1 MKQKKTMIIMVV
13 VLAVLLALYA
23 GLKAWNS
30 HSDRQKKAKEDKEK
44 VSLVDVKSLKT
55 FSYESG
61 GSKMSFTKQ
70 DGEWIYDEDDGV
82 RLNQSTIKSTAKEIT
97 GLTAVRKL
105 SDPDEKSDYG
115 LDSPDYTLTYTAKDG
130 TKGTIKIGDAS
141 GDNYYAMIQDSDSV
155 YTISSTLVSD
165 LVFDLSSLVEND
177 TLPSISSGNLKKVE
191 VTQNGETVTYKKKKE
206 RAQLAG
212 GWGTIS
218 LTQCADYNVKDLA
231 KYGLGESN
239 RITVTA
245 TYKDSTSGDKKT
257 CTVYV
262 GNENGDNRYVQLKES
277 NMVYEVGSTIV
288 KNMMSIDNSGSS
300 SDTENTTDSTD

>member
-1 MKQKKTMIIMVV
+1 MKQKKTMLIMVI
-13 VLAVLLALYA
+13 VLAVLLALYG

-30 HSDRQKKAKEDKEK
+30 HSEKQKKAKEDKEK
-44 VSLVDVKSLKT
+44 VSLVDVKSLKS

-61 GSKMSFTKQ
+61 GSKMSFTKD
-70 DGEWIYDEDDGV
+70 DGEWVYDEDDGV

-115 LDSPDYTLTYTAKDG
+115 LDSPDYTVTYTAKDG
-130 TKGTIKIGDAS
+130 TKGTIQIGNAA
-141 GDNYYAMIQDSDSV
+141 GDNYYAMIEDSDAV
-155 YTISSTLVSD
+155 YTISGTLVSD
-165 LVFDLSSLVEND
+165 LVFDLSSLTEND
-177 TLPSISSGNLKKVE
+177 TMPSISSGNLKKVE
-191 VTQNGETVTYKKKKE
+191 VTQNGKTTTYKKKKE
-206 RAQLAG
+206 RAELAG

-231 KYGLGESN
+231 KYGLDEAN
-239 RITVTA
+239 RITVTT

-262 GNENGDNRYVQLKES
+262 GKVNGDNRYVQLKDS
-277 NMVYEVGSTIV
+277 NMVYEVGSSIV
-288 KNMMSIDNSGSS
+288 ENMMSVDK
-300 SDTENTTDSTD
+300 

>member
-1 MKQKKTMIIMVV
+1 MKQKKTMLIMVI
-13 VLAVLLALYA
+13 VLAVLFALYG

-30 HSDRQKKAKEDKEK
+30 HSEKQKKAKEDKEK
-44 VSLVDVKSLKT
+44 VSLVDVKSLKS
-55 FSYESG
+55 FAYESD
-61 GSKMSFTKQ
+61 GSKMSFTKD
-70 DGEWIYDEDDGV
+70 DGEWVYDEDDGV

-115 LDSPDYTLTYTAKDG
+115 LDSPDYTVTYTAKDG
-130 TKGTIKIGDAS
+130 TKGTIQIGNAA
-141 GDNYYAMIQDSDSV
+141 GDNYYAMIEDSDAV
-155 YTISSTLVSD
+155 YTISGTLVSD
-165 LVFDLSSLVEND
+165 LVFDLSSLTEND

-191 VTQNGETVTYKKKKE
+191 VTQNGKTTTYKKKKE
-206 RAQLAG
+206 RAELAG

-231 KYGLGESN
+231 KYGLDEAN
-239 RITVTA
+239 RITVTT

-262 GNENGDNRYVQLKES
+262 GNVNGDNRYVQLKDS
-277 NMVYEVGSTIV
+277 NMVYEVGSSIV
-288 KNMMSIDNSGSS
+288 ENMMSVDK
-300 SDTENTTDSTD
+300 